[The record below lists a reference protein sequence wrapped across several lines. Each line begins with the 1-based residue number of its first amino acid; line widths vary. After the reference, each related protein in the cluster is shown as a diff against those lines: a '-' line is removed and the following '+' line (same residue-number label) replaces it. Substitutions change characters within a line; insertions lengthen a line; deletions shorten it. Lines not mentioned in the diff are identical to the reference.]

1 MKSELRAE
9 IKALRIQMAK
19 MEANSQEREDKLM
32 RLMLILEPFFNALTP
47 EMHKKVMDE
56 FDDKDAR
63 I

>member
-56 FDDKDAR
+56 FDDKDFS